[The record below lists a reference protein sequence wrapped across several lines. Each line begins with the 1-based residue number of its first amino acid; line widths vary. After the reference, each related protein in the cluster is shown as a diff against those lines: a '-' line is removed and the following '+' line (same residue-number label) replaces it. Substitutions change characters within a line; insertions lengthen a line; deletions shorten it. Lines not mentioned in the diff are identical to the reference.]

1 MICDPNANAPH
12 AYSAIQSAANTYFN
26 TACFAAVPQG
36 AVRPG
41 NAGRG
46 VVRGPGYSNL
56 DAGMMKNFDLLKE
69 GKAKLQLRLETFNTL
84 NLVNPNG
91 YSSVNIT
98 SSTFGVISSYRAPR
112 RVQLAAKF
120 NF

>member
-12 AYSAIQSAANTYFN
+12 AFAGILSAANTYFN
-26 TACFAAVPQG
+26 TACFVAVAQY
-36 AVRPG
+36 ANRPG

-46 VVRGPGYSNL
+46 VVRGPGFSNM
-56 DAGMMKNFDLLKE
+56 DASLMKNFNLLKE
-69 GKAKLQLRLETFNTL
+69 EKAKLQLRLESFNTFN
-84 NLVNPNG
+84 LVEPNG

-98 SSTFGVISSYRAPR
+98 SSTFGVISTYRAPR
-112 RVQLAAKF
+112 RVQIAAKI